1 MNPSSNFQE
10 DRVNKALVLF
20 VALVF
25 GLASTG
31 RAENSAGKNVHRT
44 KAKIASEKAPLRLV
58 KTILLP
64 NIEGDFDHFGI
75 DLKGN
80 RLFLTAEDHHS
91 VEVFNLKSNTRIH
104 SIGGLDEPH
113 NVRYLPDRNKLVVVD
128 GGAGEVKFLKGDSYK
143 PIDSAKLLEGADSA
157 VFDPKSGYLYVAA
170 GGKDAHLDYSN
181 LSVTDTSED
190 KHLGDIRI
198 ESPIL
203 EAMALEKSGPR
214 MFVSDTAHS
223 QVLVIDREKR
233 AVVTRWSV
241 TGSQNNV
248 TIALDEPNRRL
259 FLVTRTPPQFVVMD
273 SDNGQKITM
282 LPAVTGADDMFFDV
296 ARKRIY
302 VSTREGHLM
311 VYQQKDPD
319 TYALLAKIPSSV
331 GGQTSLFVPEL
342 NRLYVAVCKAGVSK
356 KGSER
361 AKVQVF
367 EVQ

>member
-1 MNPSSNFQE
+1 MNKP
-10 DRVNKALVLF
+10 LVLF

-25 GLASTG
+25 GLVGTS
-31 RAENSAGKNVHRT
+31 RAENSLAKKPPGT
-44 KAKIASEKAPLRLV
+44 KSKASERKAPLRLV

-91 VEVFNLKSNTRIH
+91 VEVFNLKSNTRVH
-104 SIGGLDEPH
+104 SIGGLGEPH
-113 NVRYLPDRNKLVVVD
+113 NVRYLSDSNKLLVVD
-128 GGAGEVKFLKGDSYK
+128 GDAGEVKFLKGDSYK

-157 VFDPKSGYLYVAA
+157 VFDPGSGDLYVAA

-181 LSVTDTSED
+181 LSITDTKED
-190 KHLGDIRI
+190 KHLADIRI

-233 AVVTRWSV
+233 GVINKWPIS
-241 TGSQNNV
+241 GSQNNV
-248 TIALDEPNRRL
+248 TIALDEPNHRL

-273 SDNGQKITM
+273 SESGKQITS
-282 LPAVTGADDMFFDV
+282 LPAVTGADDMFFDT

-302 VSTREGHLM
+302 VTAREGHIM
-311 VYQQKDPD
+311 VYEQKDPD
-319 TYALLAKIPSSV
+319 TYTLLAKVAGSV
-331 GGQTSLFVPEL
+331 GGKTSLFVPEL
-342 NRLYVAVCKAGVSK
+342 NRLYVAVCKAGGSK
-356 KGSER
+356 KGSKV
-361 AKVQVF
+361 AKVEIF

>member
-10 DRVNKALVLF
+10 DHVNKAFVLF

-25 GLASTG
+25 GLVGTG

-91 VEVFNLKSNTRIH
+91 VEVFNLKSNTRVH
-104 SIGGLDEPH
+104 SIGGLGEPH
-113 NVRYLPDRNKLVVVD
+113 NVRYLPDSNKLLVVD
-128 GGAGEVKFLKGDSYK
+128 GDAGEVKFLEGDSYR
-143 PIDSAKLLEGADSA
+143 PIDSAKLMEGADSA
-157 VFDPKSGYLYVAA
+157 VFDPASGYLYVAA

-181 LSVTDTSED
+181 LTITDTKED
-190 KHLGDIRI
+190 KHLADIRI

-223 QVLVIDREKR
+223 QVLIINREQR
-233 AVVTRWSV
+233 AVVNKWPV

-248 TIALDEPNRRL
+248 TVELDEPNHR
-259 FLVTRTPPQFVVMD
+259 
-273 SDNGQKITM
+273 
-282 LPAVTGADDMFFDV
+282 
-296 ARKRIY
+296 
-302 VSTREGHLM
+302 
-311 VYQQKDPD
+311 
-319 TYALLAKIPSSV
+319 
-331 GGQTSLFVPEL
+331 
-342 NRLYVAVCKAGVSK
+342 
-356 KGSER
+356 
-361 AKVQVF
+361 
-367 EVQ
+367 

>member
-10 DRVNKALVLF
+10 DCVNKAFVLF

-25 GLASTG
+25 GLVGTCP
-31 RAENSAGKNVHRT
+31 AENSVGKKPHDT
-44 KAKIASEKAPLRLV
+44 KAKIAAEKAPLRLV

-80 RLFLTAEDHHS
+80 RLFLTAEDHQS

-104 SIGGLDEPH
+104 SIGGFGEPH
-113 NVRYLPDRNKLVVVD
+113 NVRYLPDSSKLLVVD
-128 GGAGEVKFLKGDSYK
+128 GGAGDVKFLKGDSYK

-157 VFDPKSGYLYVAA
+157 VFDPGSGYLYVAA

-181 LSVTDTSED
+181 LTITDTKED

-203 EAMALEKSGPR
+203 EAMALETSGPR

-233 AVVTRWSV
+233 AVITKWPVS
-241 TGSQNNV
+241 GSEKNV
-248 TIALDEPNRRL
+248 TIALDEPNHRL

-273 SDNGQKITM
+273 SENGKQITS
-282 LPAVTGADDMFFDV
+282 LPAVTGADDMFFDA

-302 VSTREGHLM
+302 VSTREGHVM
-311 VYQQKDPD
+311 VYEQKDPD

-342 NRLYVAVCKAGVSK
+342 NRLYVAVCKAGGSK
-356 KGSER
+356 KGSGV